1 MTIEWRSLLRNA
13 AEHVSREQV
22 LMDIPLVRDDVPSN
36 ECHPVFYLLQGRFAD
51 KFPDVVI
58 EVIGGYNGA
67 GIIRVRPKKEVVP
80 RA

>member
-1 MTIEWRSLLRNA
+1 
-13 AEHVSREQV
+13 
-22 LMDIPLVRDDVPSN
+22 
-36 ECHPVFYLLQGRFAD
+36 LLQGRFAD